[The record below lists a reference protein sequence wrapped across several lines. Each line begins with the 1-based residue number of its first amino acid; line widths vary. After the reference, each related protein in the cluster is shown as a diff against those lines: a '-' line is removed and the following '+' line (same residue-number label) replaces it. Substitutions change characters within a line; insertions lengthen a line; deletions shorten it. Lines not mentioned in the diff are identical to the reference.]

1 MMYKS
6 FHSPNRKDEPKTARD
21 TFEWFVKSDDF
32 QKLFHPEMLNRGI
45 FSAPMSMYVL
55 STPMTEQAV
64 DKVVEVF
71 DGTLELLN
79 PYAAD
84 EYPHLLRD

>member
-1 MMYKS
+1 
-6 FHSPNRKDEPKTARD
+6 
-21 TFEWFVKSDDF
+21 
-32 QKLFHPEMLNRGI
+32 MLNRGI

>member
-1 MMYKS
+1 MIPFGKGPIWAE
-6 FHSPNRKDEPKTARD
+6 SPSPWKAKDCTVCE
-21 TFEWFVKSDDF
+21 
-32 QKLFHPEMLNRGI
+32 
-45 FSAPMSMYVL
+45 YVL

-64 DKVVEVF
+64 DKVVEAF
-71 DGTLELLN
+71 DGTLELLK